1 MKKRAVTKHTANIFH
16 TAKSNMR
23 VRGDMGEHIARR
35 YIQAAGFVI
44 VANNFCV
51 QGAEVD
57 IIARA
62 PDGCLVFFEV
72 KLRAREPVDHAA
84 VLPRAKLARMQKAAR
99 AFLTQH
105 QCGGAM
111 RFDLLLLI
119 PNEAARTMC
128 VIWHKNVGLTGW

>member
-84 VLPRAKLARMQKAAR
+84 VLPRAKLARMQKAAGYGTAHNKTLILHAENPAIGR
-99 AFLTQH
+99 KVH
-105 QCGGAM
+105 I
-111 RFDLLLLI
+111 LLVEEKL
-119 PNEAARTMC
+119 
-128 VIWHKNVGLTGW
+128 GF